1 MECVHHWNIFCVAP
15 AWNSTEV
22 QKYCGQRHSCGR
34 FRSMMVV
41 PFTSS
46 QPKRTRQLFQC
57 CFLYGDFHSSTQLHW
72 CDLANFEQLPTLTYE
87 GILRGVSVSDT
98 SFSVRWAEVVI
109 NCPNVLYVLKIDRS
123 VMAVAIHQAC
133 DSPPLWYLWEACI
146 SGKLLADK
154 LVDPNLW
161 RLHFT
166 NFKTPKLQGRRIR
179 IKPHHFP
186 MNSHA
191 VKFTHLQKKLTF
203 LGRIT
208 LLPNHPLLKGWKF
221 QSRRFHPFQVPGRRI
236 RRCFL
241 YDHLAFLQ
249 SLS

>member
-1 MECVHHWNIFCVAP
+1 
-15 AWNSTEV
+15 
-22 QKYCGQRHSCGR
+22 
-34 FRSMMVV
+34 MVV

-46 QPKRTRQLFQC
+46 QLKRTRQLYQC
-57 CFLYGDFHSSTQLHW
+57 CFCTGIAILPR
-72 CDLANFEQLPTLTYE
+72 NFTDVIVEFRTISLNYE

-133 DSPPLWYLWEACI
+133 DSPPLWCLWEACI

-186 MNSHA
+186 VNSHA
-191 VKFTHLQKKLTF
+191 AKFTHLQKKVT
-203 LGRIT
+203 RIA
-208 LLPNHPLLKGWKF
+208 LLPNHPLLKWWKF
-221 QSRRFHPFQVPGRRI
+221 QSRRFHPFEVPGRRI

-249 SLS
+249 SMS